1 MTFDILQL
9 PLRLL
14 FQATAQPRHIR
25 WIVKQHRF
33 RGQAITPGASG
44 FLIIG
49 FDIARNIKVDHEAD
63 VWFIDAHAERHRR
76 HHNLQVIALEFFLHV
91 RTDIVFKPGVIS
103 RCADTLALQTRCG
116 VFYFRTTITVN
127 NPRLTA
133 LFLHVAHQLI
143 ERFELLHQHV
153 ANIRAIKTADLNQRI
168 VQPQQAHDI
177 LPRGV
182 VGGGG

>member
-1 MTFDILQL
+1 MALDILQL

-14 FQATAQPRHIR
+14 FQTTAQPRHISR
-25 WIVKQHRF
+25 IVKQHRF
-33 RGQAITPGASG
+33 RGQAITPGATG

-49 FDIARNIKVDHEAD
+49 FDIAWNIKVNHEAD
-63 VWFIDAHAERHRR
+63 VRLVDAHAERYRR
-76 HHNLQVIALEFFLHV
+76 HHNLQVITLEFFLHV

-103 RCADTLALQTRCG
+103 RCADTLALQTRGG

-133 LFLHVAHQLI
+133 LFLYITHQLI
-143 ERFELLHQHV
+143 ERFEFLHQHV
-153 ANIRAIKTADLNQRI
+153 ANIRTVKTANLNQRI

>member
-1 MTFDILQL
+1 M
-9 PLRLL
+9 
-14 FQATAQPRHIR
+14 H
-25 WIVKQHRF
+25 
-33 RGQAITPGASG
+33 
-44 FLIIG
+44 
-49 FDIARNIKVDHEAD
+49 HEAN

-103 RCADTLALQTRCG
+103 RCADTLALQTRGG

-153 ANIRAIKTADLNQRI
+153 ANIRTVKTANLNQRI

-182 VGGGG
+182 VGGGGQRHKRQRREPLAQLTERGIFRAEIVAPLGDTVRFING